1 MQYFKKRVYTIVVTL
16 ILFPAPT
23 WASATGGESFG
34 GSLQLVKIANQI
46 IDFLQGPIAMI
57 LITLGL
63 IVGGAGIMFGRESD
77 KRGFKRIGWVVVGGS
92 IIVGATSLVSYFFGG
107 AVI

>member
-1 MQYFKKRVYTIVVTL
+1 MKYLKNAVLSGIITL
-16 ILFPAPT
+16 IMFP
-23 WASATGGESFG
+23 SATIASTSGGGSFG
-34 GSLQLVKIANQI
+34 GGMPLINIANQV

-63 IVGGAGIMFGRESD
+63 ILGGVGIVFGREND
-77 KRGFKRIGWVVVGGS
+77 KRGFKRLGWAVVGGS
-92 IIVGATSLVSYFFGG
+92 IIVGASSLVTFFFGG